1 MNIINL
7 IGYSG
12 SGKTYLIKNAI
23 GRLKNELEMDSAV
36 IKNIH
41 EHQIDKKG
49 KDSFIYTQTGANYA
63 ITKNIYDETTI
74 FTKKPI
80 KIETLIKW
88 LEKGPFNI
96 DVVFIE
102 GFRDVEKPTILCLED
117 IDNFQEQYNRNVV
130 MISGIFTSKSD
141 LKELENIPVINI
153 EKEFEKFTRIFG
165 LR

>member
-12 SGKTYLIKNAI
+12 SGKTFLIKTAI
-23 GRLKNELEMDSAV
+23 ERLKNELDMDSAV

-41 EHQIDKKG
+41 EHQIDKEG
-49 KDSFIYTQTGANYA
+49 KDSFIYTQFGANYA

-80 KIETLIKW
+80 EIIKLITW
-88 LEKGPFNI
+88 LEKGPFNM

-117 IDNFQEQYNRNVV
+117 IDEFQEQYNKHIV
-130 MISGIFTSKSD
+130 MISGILSSKSD
-141 LKELENIPVINI
+141 LNELENIPIINI
-153 EKEFEKFTRIFG
+153 EKEFEKFTKIFG

>member
-74 FTKKPI
+74 FTKNPI
-80 KIETLIKW
+80 KIEMLIKW